1 MGAIA
6 NIRATLASAVADDGT
21 FTVAYPSGATRQSLR
36 DTTGGSI
43 AIGQNDVWDEGAS
56 GVEFTY
62 GASSIT
68 VTNRSGVTW
77 AAGSDVVVSFGR
89 TGRNGSYNL
98 TLGTGADQAAP
109 GTVAENY
116 QELTASG
123 AVTDGVQSL
132 ELNHASVV
140 IAATMTPKPGLFV
153 VKDTSASG
161 TAAHTL
167 TLNSGTF
174 NGTNTVATLNARD
187 EMLVVYFDSDLRGQV
202 IANVGAVA
210 LSGP

>member
-6 NIRATLASAVADDGT
+6 NIRATLASAVADDAT
-21 FTVAYPSGATRQSLR
+21 FTLAYPSGATRASLR
-36 DTTGGSI
+36 DSTGGNI
-43 AIGQNDVWDEGAS
+43 AVGVNDVWDEGAS

-68 VTNRSGVTW
+68 VTNRSGIAW
-77 AAGSDVVVSFGR
+77 AAGTDVVVSFGQ
-89 TGRNGSYNL
+89 TDRNGSYNL
-98 TLGTGADQAAP
+98 TIGTAANQAAP

-123 AVTDGVQSL
+123 AVTAGVQSV
-132 ELNHASVV
+132 ELNHATVV
-140 IAATMTPKPGLFV
+140 IAATMTPKPGLFI
-153 VKDTSASG
+153 VKDTSATG

-167 TLNSGTF
+167 TLGSGTF
-174 NGTNTVATLNARD
+174 NGTATIATLNARD
-187 EMLVVYFDSDLRGQV
+187 EALIVYFDSELRGQV

-210 LSGP
+210 LS